1 MRNHPFWSI
10 SLYKITAIYVVVLN
24 FIESNNIRAR
34 FFVSMDW
41 DNVANWYTTHVY
53 LILLFLLLWGVVY
66 LVEASFGLTMG
77 AFTIRSRAGVA
88 RWLDIAVLCII
99 PFVFYAAWVTKTTAP
114 NFSDFELYRFISD
127 AEHLFSPF
135 LIWIVFFAGIAALQS
150 LGPYGEYRFDRSQ
163 SQDFDA
169 GLAQNQSAGSA
180 AANTIDATTG
190 TYAQAGAANIP
201 SDQSSDSR
209 AVATN
214 TPDTSLMSSGVSA
227 QDVPPEKT
235 AHTEVETS
243 PVRTTNHSFI
253 GSQEE
258 NSSLRGDSTHIGA
271 EVLEPAVA
279 NSVSEAEPTTMD
291 GQVVEPATSTSQAS
305 LEPASFPEDT
315 SLQIDDDALP
325 EKESQKSELTP
336 LVLEIDTSTE
346 ISADSLP
353 ESQSDGTVSPP
364 PPTRKANE
372 GFVVE

>member
-127 AEHLFSPF
+127 SEHLFSPF

-163 SQDFDA
+163 SQDIDA
-169 GLAQNQSAGSA
+169 GLAQHQS
-180 AANTIDATTG
+180 TG
-190 TYAQAGAANIP
+190 
-201 SDQSSDSR
+201 
-209 AVATN
+209 
-214 TPDTSLMSSGVSA
+214 
-227 QDVPPEKT
+227 
-235 AHTEVETS
+235 
-243 PVRTTNHSFI
+243 
-253 GSQEE
+253 
-258 NSSLRGDSTHIGA
+258 
-271 EVLEPAVA
+271 
-279 NSVSEAEPTTMD
+279 
-291 GQVVEPATSTSQAS
+291 
-305 LEPASFPEDT
+305 
-315 SLQIDDDALP
+315 
-325 EKESQKSELTP
+325 
-336 LVLEIDTSTE
+336 
-346 ISADSLP
+346 
-353 ESQSDGTVSPP
+353 
-364 PPTRKANE
+364 
-372 GFVVE
+372 

>member
-10 SLYKITAIYVVVLN
+10 SLYKITAIYVIILN

-41 DNVANWYTTHVY
+41 DNVAHWYTTHVY

-66 LVEASFGLTMG
+66 LIEASFGLTMG
-77 AFTIRSRAGVA
+77 AFTLRSRAGVA

-127 AEHLFSPF
+127 SEHLFSPF

-163 SQDFDA
+163 SQDIDA
-169 GLAQNQSAGSA
+169 GLAQNQSAGQL
-180 AANTIDATTG
+180 AANTIVATAG
-190 TYAQAGAANIP
+190 THAEAGAAGIP
-201 SDQSSDSR
+201 SDQPSDSEIVKPN
-209 AVATN
+209 A
-214 TPDTSLMSSGVSA
+214 PDTSLMPSGGSA
-227 QDVPPEKT
+227 QDVPPEKS

-243 PVRTTNHSFI
+243 PVRTTNHSFL
-253 GSQEE
+253 GSQED
-258 NSSLRGDSTHIGA
+258 NSSLRGDSTNIGA
-271 EVLEPAVA
+271 EVLEPAGVY
-279 NSVSEAEPTTMD
+279 SVSEAEPTTMD
-291 GQVVEPATSTSQAS
+291 GRVVEPSTSTSQES

-315 SLQIDDDALP
+315 SLQIDDNGLP
-325 EKESQKSELTP
+325 ERESEKSELTP
-336 LVLEIDTSTE
+336 LVLEIRESTGTSVE
-346 ISADSLP
+346 SPP
-353 ESQSDGTVSPP
+353 ESQSDTNVSAPP
-364 PPTRKANE
+364 PPRKENE

>member
-10 SLYKITAIYVVVLN
+10 SLYKITAIYVIILN

-41 DNVANWYTTHVY
+41 DNVAHWYTTHVY

-66 LVEASFGLTMG
+66 LIEASFGLTMG
-77 AFTIRSRAGVA
+77 AFTLRSRAGVA

-127 AEHLFSPF
+127 TEHLFSPF

-180 AANTIDATTG
+180 AANTIDATAG
-190 TYAQAGAANIP
+190 TYTEAGSTNAP
-201 SDQSSDSR
+201 SVQSSDSEI
-209 AVATN
+209 VTTN
-214 TPDTSLMSSGVSA
+214 ASDTSLIHAGVTE
-227 QDVPPEKT
+227 QHPLPEK
-235 AHTEVETS
+235 
-243 PVRTTNHSFI
+243 
-253 GSQEE
+253 
-258 NSSLRGDSTHIGA
+258 SLRAKSRTARQSTVDSYLGSPEATRFFRYDST
-271 EVLEPAVA
+271 
-279 NSVSEAEPTTMD
+279 
-291 GQVVEPATSTSQAS
+291 QVGTSTSEQAMSNSIIDPVPTLMSGVGVDSITSTSKPS
-305 LEPASFPEDT
+305 LEPASLPEDT
-315 SLQIDDDALP
+315 ALQIDDNALP
-325 EKESQKSELTP
+325 EKESEKSELTP
-336 LVLEIDTSTE
+336 LVLETPSSAET
-346 ISADSLP
+346 SADNLP
-353 ESQSDGTVSPP
+353 ESQSDGTVSAP